1 MDQNAPFL
9 SPEPPRGGRQP
20 VEPIKVIVNDTTK
33 GENKQRRKSQPSRS
47 DFSAWKTFQTVAGVA
62 LLVATLFT
70 LWTPANLFSNNLL
83 ENMFKA
89 GKPADGQAVLATA
102 TTTAP
107 HPRIG
112 IVAGHYGND
121 SGSVCPDGLTEMEV
135 NLKIA
140 TLVQQSLVKEGYT
153 VDLLKEFDPRLSN
166 YHALALV
173 SIHNDS
179 CDYINDQA
187 TGFKVAGASS
197 NFYPEKAARLE
208 ACLTDRYQK
217 MTGMTFHAN
226 SVTRDMTQYHAFSEI
241 NKDTTAAIIETGFLN
256 LDREKLTSHTDEVAE
271 GVANGILCFVRNE
284 SIPSSS
290 SATGATLAAPLE
302 TPAAT
307 PAP

>member
-1 MDQNAPFL
+1 MDQNDAFL
-9 SPEPPRGGRQP
+9 PPEPPRGGRQP
-20 VEPIKVIVNDTTK
+20 VDPIKVIVNDTTR
-33 GENKQRRKSQPSRS
+33 GAGSQRRKGRAARS
-47 DFSAWKTFQTVAGVA
+47 NFSPWRTFQTVAGVA

-83 ENMFKA
+83 DNMFKA
-89 GKPADGQAVLATA
+89 VKPAAGQPVVAATA
-102 TTTAP
+102 TASP
-107 HPRIG
+107 RPRIG
-112 IVAGHYGND
+112 IVSGHYGND

-140 TLVQQSLVKEGYT
+140 TLVQQLLDKEGYT
-153 VDLLKEFDPRLSN
+153 VDLLKEFDPRLSD
-166 YHALALV
+166 YRALALV

-179 CDYINDQA
+179 CDYVNDQA

-217 MTGMTFHAN
+217 ITGMTFHAN

-256 LDREKLTSHTDEVAE
+256 LDREMLTRQTDRVAE
-271 GVANGILCFVRNE
+271 GVASGILCYVRNE
-284 SIPSSS
+284 NIPSSS
-290 SATGATLAAPLE
+290 TTGSTLTAPLE